1 MGTLI
6 DAFSNSDTIGK
17 SIVILLCF
25 GSCIVWSIMLIKV
38 VQTWLIHQR
47 CRRFRTVY
55 RRYAAAPLRIEQEWK
70 HTNLQGPLAVL
81 CHAAIAQ
88 LLEIL
93 KPDGF
98 QHGKLLL
105 DGVLPRQ
112 LTSGELDKIRAAL
125 NAAMASE
132 EQQIIE
138 HIPMLGCLSSI
149 APMLGLF
156 GTVWGVMA
164 TFVGIVNAGGRP
176 DIQAIAPGISG
187 ALLTTVMGL
196 VVAIPSL
203 CGSNLMAS
211 QINQINSEMEIFSEE
226 FIASLR
232 VNEVGAETNSPA
244 PAIVHQ

>member
-1 MGTLI
+1 
-6 DAFSNSDTIGK
+6 
-17 SIVILLCF
+17 
-25 GSCIVWSIMLIKV
+25 
-38 VQTWLIHQR
+38 
-47 CRRFRTVY
+47 
-55 RRYAAAPLRIEQEWK
+55 
-70 HTNLQGPLAVL
+70 
-81 CHAAIAQ
+81 
-88 LLEIL
+88 
-93 KPDGF
+93 
-98 QHGKLLL
+98 
-105 DGVLPRQ
+105 
-112 LTSGELDKIRAAL
+112 
-125 NAAMASE
+125 
-132 EQQIIE
+132 
-138 HIPMLGCLSSI
+138 MLGCLSSI

-211 QINQINSEMEIFSEE
+211 QINPITSEMEIFSEE